1 MAASAKNQSAFNI
14 SPEKY
19 IKTKARSLSVFECII
34 DNNWKEAGIAQVVVA
49 RKHSN
54 GNISAGFYLV
64 DLYCLGVKDST
75 FIFNNTEVEYNAMLN
90 EYFPRKNRLSI
101 SYALAHNI
109 IYAAIEFA
117 DSFGFKPEKTFTEVT
132 QYILEEDTDEVEF
145 IDVECGY
152 NGKPLFIKGPFDDKI
167 KTNRIINQL
176 EQTAGPDNYYV
187 VLEEGDLPAKNEGGD
202 EKANKLID
210 EFTEL
215 MGKYPDFSNEE
226 YERFDEILDVFIDD
240 ITDPEIYNAYI
251 LEMIP
256 QCDFEEPDSTPDYFI
271 GGEDVDSKDMEKLTE
286 MLNQL
291 FLDSDPDKAAYISKL
306 KSIPENVRNTPF
318 AKFIELNLILDD
330 DEKYTQTLDKYYQ
343 QHPDFTPIRFRK
355 LINEVTVTNK
365 PDHLPENQYH
375 ADTFFDGR
383 ESIHPIEFTE
393 YLNYC
398 FYFTLTEED
407 INRIVAFEFM
417 IDELDL
423 EEDIYDQFLSRTK
436 EAKVLFILK
445 TANII

>member
-1 MAASAKNQSAFNI
+1 MAASVKNQSAFNM

-34 DNNWKEAGIAQVVVA
+34 DNNWNEAGIAQVVVA

-54 GNISAGFYLV
+54 GNITAGFYLV

-90 EYFPRKNRLSI
+90 EYFPRKTRSSI

-132 QYILEEDTDEVEF
+132 QYILEEDTDEVEL

-176 EQTAGPDNYYV
+176 EQTAGPNNYYV
-187 VLEEGDLPAKNEGGD
+187 VLEEGDLPAKNGFEG
-202 EKANKLID
+202 EKLNKLVN

-215 MGKYPDFSNEE
+215 MGKYPDFSDEE
-226 YERFDEILDVFIDD
+226 HERFNEILDEFIDE
-240 ITDPEIYNAYI
+240 ISDPDIYNAFF

-271 GGEDVDSKDMEKLTE
+271 GGEDVDSMDMEKLRE
-286 MLNQL
+286 LLKHFFQESN
-291 FLDSDPDKAAYISKL
+291 PDKTVL
-306 KSIPENVRNTPF
+306 LNEMKSLPENVRNTPF
-318 AKFIELNLILDD
+318 AKYVELISMMNDN
-330 DEKYTQTLDKYYQ
+330 EKYTETLDKYYQ
-343 QHPDFTPIRFRK
+343 QHPDFTPIRFRWLNNQFVVTDK
-355 LINEVTVTNK
+355 LY
-365 PDHLPENQYH
+365 HLPENHFH
-375 ADTFFDGR
+375 AETFFDGR
-383 ESIHPIEFTE
+383 EFIHPIEFIE
-393 YLNYC
+393 YVNYC
-398 FYFTLTEED
+398 FFFMLSEED
-407 INRIVAFEFM
+407 INRLVAFEFM

-423 EEDIYDQFLSRTK
+423 EEGMYDQFLSK
-436 EAKVLFILK
+436 INEAKILFILK

>member
-1 MAASAKNQSAFNI
+1 MAAKNQKTTQI

-19 IKTKARSLSVFECII
+19 IKTKARSLAVFECII
-34 DNNWKEAGIAQVVVA
+34 DNNWKEAGIAQVIVA

-54 GNISAGFYLV
+54 GNITAGFYLV

-75 FIFNNTEVEYNAMLN
+75 FLFNNTELEFNSMMDEYI
-90 EYFPRKNRLSI
+90 PRKSRLQI
-101 SYALAHNI
+101 DYALAHNI
-109 IYAAIEFA
+109 IYAAIDFA
-117 DSFGFKPEKTFTEVT
+117 ENFGFKPEKTFTEIT
-132 QYILEEDTDEVEF
+132 QFILEEDTDEVELF
-145 IDVECGY
+145 DVECGY

-176 EQTAGPDNYYV
+176 ERTAGPDNYYV
-187 VLEEGDLPAKNEGGD
+187 ILEDGDLPAKNEDGN
-202 EKANKLID
+202 EKANRLIN

-215 MGKYPDFSNEE
+215 MGKYPDFSDEE
-226 YERFDEILDVFIDD
+226 YEHFDEILDEFIDK

-256 QCDFEEPDSTPDYFI
+256 QCDFEEPDSTPVYFI
-271 GGEDVDSKDMEKLTE
+271 GNEDVGSKDMEKLTE

-291 FLDSDPDKAAYISKL
+291 FLDSDPDKATYFSKL
-306 KSIPENVRNTPF
+306 KSLPENVRNTPF
-318 AKFIELNLILDD
+318 AKFVELNLFLDD
-330 DEKYTQTLDKYYQ
+330 DEKYTETLDKYYQ
-343 QHPDFTPIRFRK
+343 QHPDFTPIRFRW
-355 LINEVTVTNK
+355 LINEFARNSNL
-365 PDHLPENQYH
+365 DHLPENQYH

-383 ESIHPIEFTE
+383 ESIHPIEFSE

-445 TANII
+445 TADII